1 MGTDVAL
8 MLGIAHTLMTQGKH
22 DKVFLEK
29 YTTGYPQF
37 EEYLTGKS
45 DNTPKSAAWAAEIT
59 GVPEAQIVK
68 LAELMAANR
77 TMLMAGWG
85 IQRQQYGEQKHWMLV
100 TLAAMLGQLVHRAA
114 GLVSLIIT
122 PTVATRRVLAA
133 YCQKCLRRL
142 PDRQVRKLMMAE

>member
-1 MGTDVAL
+1 MIAIDPIRSETIEFFDDNATWIAPNMGTDVAL
-8 MLGIAHTLMTQGKH
+8 MLGIADTLMTQGKH

-77 TMLMAGWG
+77 TMLMG
-85 IQRQQYGEQKHWMLV
+85 R
-100 TLAAMLGQLVHRAA
+100 LGNSAPA
-114 GLVSLIIT
+114 IW
-122 PTVATRRVLAA
+122 
-133 YCQKCLRRL
+133 
-142 PDRQVRKLMMAE
+142 

>member
-45 DNTPKSAAWAAEIT
+45 DNTPKSAALGGGNYWRT
-59 GVPEAQIVK
+59 GSADCQTC
-68 LAELMAANR
+68 R
-77 TMLMAGWG
+77 TDG
-85 IQRQQYGEQKHWMLV
+85 GESHD
-100 TLAAMLGQLVHRAA
+100 ADGRLGDP
-114 GLVSLIIT
+114 T
-122 PTVATRRVLAA
+122 PAIR
-133 YCQKCLRRL
+133 
-142 PDRQVRKLMMAE
+142 

>member
-45 DNTPKSAAWAAEIT
+45 DNT
-59 GVPEAQIVK
+59 
-68 LAELMAANR
+68 
-77 TMLMAGWG
+77 
-85 IQRQQYGEQKHWMLV
+85 
-100 TLAAMLGQLVHRAA
+100 
-114 GLVSLIIT
+114 
-122 PTVATRRVLAA
+122 
-133 YCQKCLRRL
+133 
-142 PDRQVRKLMMAE
+142 

>member
-37 EEYLTGKS
+37 EEYLTGKN

-77 TMLMAGWG
+77 TMLMAGW
-85 IQRQQYGEQKHWMLV
+85 EFS
-100 TLAAMLGQLVHRAA
+100 A
-114 GLVSLIIT
+114 SN
-122 PTVATRRVLAA
+122 TVNRNTG
-133 YCQKCLRRL
+133 CW
-142 PDRQVRKLMMAE
+142 

>member
-45 DNTPKSAAWAAEIT
+45 DNTPKSAVWAAEIT

-100 TLAAMLGQLVHRAA
+100 TLAAMLDWYTGRRFWFLLSLLQRWQPDACWRRAA
-114 GLVSLIIT
+114 GNVCGDCRT
-122 PTVATRRVLAA
+122 
-133 YCQKCLRRL
+133 CQRGR
-142 PDRQVRKLMMAE
+142 

>member
-1 MGTDVAL
+1 
-8 MLGIAHTLMTQGKH
+8 MTQGKH

-85 IQRQQYGEQKHWMLV
+85 IQRQQYGEQKHW
-100 TLAAMLGQLVHRAA
+100 
-114 GLVSLIIT
+114 
-122 PTVATRRVLAA
+122 
-133 YCQKCLRRL
+133 
-142 PDRQVRKLMMAE
+142 

>member
-45 DNTPKSAAWAAEIT
+45 DNT
-59 GVPEAQIVK
+59 
-68 LAELMAANR
+68 R
-77 TMLMAGWG
+77 
-85 IQRQQYGEQKHWMLV
+85 
-100 TLAAMLGQLVHRAA
+100 RARH
-114 GLVSLIIT
+114 G
-122 PTVATRRVLAA
+122 R
-133 YCQKCLRRL
+133 
-142 PDRQVRKLMMAE
+142 RKLLAYRKRR

>member
-45 DNTPKSAAWAAEIT
+45 DNT
-59 GVPEAQIVK
+59 
-68 LAELMAANR
+68 R
-77 TMLMAGWG
+77 
-85 IQRQQYGEQKHWMLV
+85 
-100 TLAAMLGQLVHRAA
+100 RARP
-114 GLVSLIIT
+114 G
-122 PTVATRRVLAA
+122 R
-133 YCQKCLRRL
+133 
-142 PDRQVRKLMMAE
+142 RKLLAYRKRR